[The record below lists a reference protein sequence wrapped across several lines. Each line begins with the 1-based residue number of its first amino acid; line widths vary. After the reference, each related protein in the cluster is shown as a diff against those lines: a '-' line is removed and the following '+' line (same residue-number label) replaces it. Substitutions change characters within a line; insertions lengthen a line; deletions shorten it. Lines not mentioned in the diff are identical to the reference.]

1 MKEEHKLFLLAD
13 TVIRGLLKYWPITNC
28 TKELLFLGELEE
40 VLEATQSAE
49 FQRCMVPLFRQ
60 IGRCLNSSQSQVAE
74 RAFFLWKN
82 DHIVSLIAQNR
93 NVILPI
99 IFEPLEKNVR
109 SHWNQ
114 AVHGLTINIR
124 KMFLEMDFDLFE
136 ECQKQHE
143 EMEARA
149 RELEEQRELTWKR
162 LAEAAEQRK
171 GEDGITV

>member
-1 MKEEHKLFLLAD
+1 MVITSLLASWESWDLARKGMEETYFTSTDFLLS
-13 TVIRGLLKYWPITNC
+13 
-28 TKELLFLGELEE
+28 
-40 VLEATQSAE
+40 QSA
-49 FQRCMVPLFRQ
+49 L
-60 IGRCLNSSQSQVAE
+60 QVAE

-82 DHIVSLIAQNR
+82 DHI
-93 NVILPI
+93 
-99 IFEPLEKNVR
+99 
-109 SHWNQ
+109 